1 MRPWPHPRGDR
12 YVGEH
17 SDCGGGSFMVG
28 GPGVRLMVSLFASM
42 ILDVA
47 CWGERNEVS
56 RDAWKMPVS
65 CKWTGLLAKLR
76 SRPIQL
82 PNEPIARRR

>member
-1 MRPWPHPRGDR
+1 MIDMLGT
-12 YVGEH
+12 VVIVV
-17 SDCGGGSFMVG
+17 GGSMMVG
-28 GPGVRLMVSLFASM
+28 GQGVRLMVSLLALM

-56 RDAWKMPVS
+56 RDAWKTPVS
-65 CKWTGLLAKLR
+65 CKSTGPLAKLR
-76 SRPIQL
+76 SRPMQL

>member
-1 MRPWPHPRGDR
+1 MIDMLGT
-12 YVGEH
+12 VVIVV
-17 SDCGGGSFMVG
+17 GGSMMVG
-28 GPGVRLMVSLFASM
+28 GPGVRFMVSLLALM

-56 RDAWKMPVS
+56 SDAWKMPVS
-65 CKWTGLLAKLR
+65 CKSTGRLAKLR
-76 SRPIQL
+76 SRPMQL